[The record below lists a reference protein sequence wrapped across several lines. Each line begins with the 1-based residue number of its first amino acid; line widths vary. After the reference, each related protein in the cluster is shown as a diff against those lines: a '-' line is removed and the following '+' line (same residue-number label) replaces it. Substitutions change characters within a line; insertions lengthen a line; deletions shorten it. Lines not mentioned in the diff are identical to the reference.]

1 MPEGGTNEL
10 AVKGC
15 EEILTEADN
24 YFDYVSCAMGTG
36 GTISGI
42 INSSK
47 QGQQILGFPAL
58 KGSFLKEDISIRNPQ
73 QITTDCYYL
82 EAITKQIAEKAYN
95 FICLWRHDKEL
106 GNWAAWRANLQMK
119 RR

>member
-1 MPEGGTNEL
+1 M

-47 QGQQILGFPAL
+47 DSQQILGFPAL
-58 KGSFLKEDISIRNPQ
+58 KGSFLKEDISRFVTNKNWSIINEYHFGGYAK
-73 QITTDCYYL
+73 INIEL
-82 EAITKQIAEKAYN
+82 ME
-95 FICLWRHDKEL
+95 FINQFK
-106 GNWAAWRANLQMK
+106 NSI
-119 RR
+119 